1 VAQQVDH
8 EDSDAEPSVEVKALE
23 AKLDLKDGPHNHFT
37 QNGTINVKR
46 PLNEKDPT
54 NLVCSH
60 ESPLSMGEIISSLDA
75 GVPLPGSGSEY
86 SVDRHSTKSNETQPH
101 VKRSNI
107 WGRSNVSEELPFV
120 VFPCRFMLV
129 LLNSFMIIEL
139 KCFEFKSSYGFIRET
154 ITRNTL

>member
-8 EDSDAEPSVEVKALE
+8 EDSDAEPSVGVKALE
-23 AKLDLKDGPHNHFT
+23 ANLDLKDAAHNHCT

-46 PLNEKDPT
+46 PLNDKDPT

-75 GVPLPGSGSEY
+75 GVALPGSGPEY
-86 SVDRHSTKSNETQPH
+86 SADRHSTKSNETQPH

-107 WGRSNVSEELPFV
+107 WGRSNVSEQLPFV
-120 VFPCRFMLV
+120 VFPCRLMLI
-129 LLNSFMIIEL
+129 LLKSFMIIDF
-139 KCFEFKSSYGFIRET
+139 KCFDFKSSYGFIRET

>member
-1 VAQQVDH
+1 MYVFLSYYNVAHQVDH
-8 EDSDAEPSVEVKALE
+8 GDSEPSVEDKALE
-23 AKLDLKDGPHNHFT
+23 TKLDLKDAPHNLLT

-60 ESPLSMGEIISSLDA
+60 ESPLSMGEILSSLDA
-75 GVPLPGSGSEY
+75 GVPLPGSGPEY
-86 SVDRHSTKSNETQPH
+86 SVDRHSIKSNETQPH

-107 WGRSNVSEELPFV
+107 WGRTNVSKELPFV

-129 LLNSFMIIEL
+129 LSKSFMIID
-139 KCFEFKSSYGFIRET
+139 FQVF
-154 ITRNTL
+154 